1 MKKIICL
8 LLAAVVLLLSVGC
21 NQQEPKE
28 SAETPLEPLF
38 SNTTGLYS
46 PESKEYDNTPYGIV
60 AEDIQIGSFDNIY
73 LYFEDCLKYTTDVV
87 KARFLGTVKKSNKY
101 FFDFEI
107 IDPMKGNFD
116 SKEISVHLY
125 PMNYMGFE
133 SRYGESPHV
142 AGYSTYDISYEV
154 GINYLLLLK
163 RIETTFCEK
172 DFLCFASDFL
182 VIPLTSEGKVD
193 INNTKMYGIELAYNV
208 YNATIKQGIQDG
220 MLIEKIMETV
230 RDNPTSLKLEENSSY
245 ETDTLKLYDEA
256 TYIFIIEPQSTK
268 WSNSGYYSYF
278 GYRRPVNITK
288 VIKGDIDAESFERNI
303 TLPTEMKDGEPYLIM
318 LDKNFSIL
326 SRSAIFPLS
335 GE

>member
-46 PESKEYDNTPYGIV
+46 PESKEYDNTPYDTG
-60 AEDIQIGSFDNIY
+60 IGSTTRSLHDIGYMF
-73 LYFEDCLKYTTDVV
+73 FEDKFNDITDIV
-87 KARFLGTVKKSNKY
+87 KAKFIGTVKVNDMY

-107 IDPMKGNFD
+107 KKSVKGNFD
-116 SKEISVHLY
+116 SKEISIYLSPMRYFLGGGY
-125 PMNYMGFE
+125 PEGA
-133 SRYGESPHV
+133 PHV
-142 AGYSTYDISYEV
+142 GGYSTYGIPYEV
-154 GINYLLLLK
+154 GSDYLLLLE
-163 RIETTFCEK
+163 RTSTSFSQK
-172 DFLCFASDFL
+172 DFLCFAHDSL
-182 VIPLTSEGKVD
+182 LIPLDSEENPD
-193 INNTKMYGIELAYNV
+193 ISKSRMYEMEFLPNIREAS
-208 YNATIKQGIQDG
+208 AKEKIQNG
-220 MLIEKIMETV
+220 GLIEYI
-230 RDNPTSLKLEENSSY
+230 LEGTKNNSNVKNISENMNG
-245 ETDTLKLYDEA
+245 TDVLSLYDSA
-256 TYIFIIEPQSTK
+256 VHVIIVEPKSIIRPQFS
-268 WSNSGYYSYF
+268 YYSYF
-278 GYRRPVNITK
+278 GNARSVNITK

-318 LDKNFSIL
+318 LDKNFSVL